1 MSSKSDRPSAETA
14 AMKLQLYADVF
25 KNMNRNANHIDL
37 RGIILGLENTPEF
50 AKYFSFQDMSIS
62 SSDLSISKFSC
73 SFIRSH
79 FDDVQFVETIFDTC
93 ILKSS
98 NFRRGNFTSA
108 KILNPTLDDALFSH
122 CIFEAATIRGR
133 GLSGYGGRRVV
144 FESCSFQKCVLQN
157 IQFRAC
163 IFRDC
168 DFTGVKSEGNHFVA
182 CKFLDCQAVE
192 SLRIDSDDQF
202 DRVASLLR

>member
-14 AMKLQLYADVF
+14 AMKLRLYADIF
-25 KNMNRNANHIDL
+25 KKKNQNANNIDL
-37 RGIILGLENTPEF
+37 RGITLGLENTPEF
-50 AKYFSFQDMSIS
+50 AKYYSFQD
-62 SSDLSISKFSC
+62 LSIFSSNLSNSKISC

-79 FDDVQFVETIFDTC
+79 FDDVLFEGTTLDTC
-93 ILKSS
+93 RYNSS
-98 NFRRGNFTSA
+98 KFNQCNFTSA
-108 KILNPTLDDALFSH
+108 KVLNPTLDDALFSH

-168 DFTGVKSEGNHFVA
+168 NFTGVKSVGNHFAA

-202 DRVASLLR
+202 DRVASFLK